1 MSKVKTAVIRYEAA
15 WDDFVN
21 SGSMKALSVVYHVH
35 FDYLF
40 NYGRRFTNEDHLI
53 EDAIQNVFTNLIKS
67 GSKLRRVNNIRFYLI
82 ITFRNELFQQIR
94 HSRKLSLGVQPGEI
108 NFAPSYTIE
117 DEIVREEGRWSIKK
131 ALLRSLQ
138 KLTPK
143 QQEVLYMRYDC
154 GLSYEEISQTLD
166 ISVESCRTAVYRA
179 VKSIR
184 SEFDQLN
191 IKGINL
197 FVCFFRQIFSPF
209 R

>member
-1 MSKVKTAVIRYEAA
+1 MLKVKTAVTRDEAA

-21 SGSMKALSVVYHVH
+21 SGSMKALSVVYHGY

-40 NYGRRFTNEDHLI
+40 NYGRRFTSEDHLI

-67 GSKLRRVNNIRFYLI
+67 GSKLRRVNNVRFYLTI
-82 ITFRNELFQQIR
+82 SFRNELFQQIR
-94 HSRKLSLGVQPGEI
+94 HRRKLSLGVESGEI
-108 NFAPSYTIE
+108 NFAPSYTVE
-117 DEIVREEGRWSIKK
+117 DKIVQEESRWSMKK

-154 GLSYEEISQTLD
+154 GLTYEEISETMN
-166 ISVESCRTAVYRA
+166 ISVESCRTTVYRA

-191 IKGINL
+191 ITGINL
-197 FVCFFRQIFSPF
+197 FVCFFRRIFPPF